1 MGEPQT
7 RTPGDLTISAIDA
20 ASPAAMGPARLRGWM
35 RQARSRLTTR
45 WPALRYAVVRQYD
58 TADCGAAALL
68 TVLRFHGGDASFP
81 DVRDLTQ
88 TDAQG
93 ATMRAMVTA
102 AGRLGFQA
110 KGVAGTFDQL
120 CEQRLPAI
128 AHVVTPEGLQHFVVV
143 FEANVE
149 RVVVG
154 DPAKGVRLL
163 PRAEFEQLWLSHAAV
178 LLTPAGPL
186 YNAPPPRWTSWLW
199 AYLRRDHFW
208 LLQAAF
214 LAVTQTAIGLCLA
227 LFVQLLVDRLIP
239 ERRIRFIVVTGVL
252 LLALQIFRGLL
263 GFVRQ
268 RMLLELNRRVA
279 LHINDEFLS
288 QIFSVPLRFFRT
300 RRKGDITARIQD
312 VIRIQGALLSLCGTV
327 IIDITGLLG
336 SLAMLLQLAPSASG
350 IALAACAACAAIV
363 LGLSHRLRQ
372 RQREV
377 THQYSTVESS
387 YIDALEGMDDIRSF
401 NGAPAFA
408 KTLSSSFGVL
418 QERVQALGLA
428 LAGVGL
434 LAEVAGALLMVGS
447 LTAGAVL
454 VARGD
459 LPLGR
464 MMAAYSLLVSIIP
477 AALRLA
483 DANSAVQSL
492 SVAANRLFD
501 LIQLEPE
508 PRGGDLPFRL
518 EHGLTLDG
526 VSFAWRGG
534 AATLRQASLTIR
546 NRALTGIWGQTG
558 AGKTTLVHLLLGR
571 ASPDSGVLRIDEHPY
586 SAFRMDDVRRHI
598 ALVPAGVKMFNGTLA
613 DNILVGRPIP
623 LEELARRI
631 VALGF
636 EGLLGH
642 FPSGLMTPLGED
654 GRRLSS
660 GEQLISGWPG
670 ASRRRSVR
678 ALAPGVQL

>member
-1 MGEPQT
+1 
-7 RTPGDLTISAIDA
+7 
-20 ASPAAMGPARLRGWM
+20 
-35 RQARSRLTTR
+35 
-45 WPALRYAVVRQYD
+45 
-58 TADCGAAALL
+58 
-68 TVLRFHGGDASFP
+68 
-81 DVRDLTQ
+81 
-88 TDAQG
+88 
-93 ATMRAMVTA
+93 
-102 AGRLGFQA
+102 
-110 KGVAGTFDQL
+110 
-120 CEQRLPAI
+120 
-128 AHVVTPEGLQHFVVV
+128 
-143 FEANVE
+143 
-149 RVVVG
+149 
-154 DPAKGVRLL
+154 
-163 PRAEFEQLWLSHAAV
+163 
-178 LLTPAGPL
+178 
-186 YNAPPPRWTSWLW
+186 
-199 AYLRRDHFW
+199 
-208 LLQAAF
+208 
-214 LAVTQTAIGLCLA
+214 
-227 LFVQLLVDRLIP
+227 
-239 ERRIRFIVVTGVL
+239 
-252 LLALQIFRGLL
+252 
-263 GFVRQ
+263 
-268 RMLLELNRRVA
+268 
-279 LHINDEFLS
+279 
-288 QIFSVPLRFFRT
+288 
-300 RRKGDITARIQD
+300 
-312 VIRIQGALLSLCGTV
+312 
-327 IIDITGLLG
+327 
-336 SLAMLLQLAPSASG
+336 
-350 IALAACAACAAIV
+350 
-363 LGLSHRLRQ
+363 
-372 RQREV
+372 
-377 THQYSTVESS
+377 
-387 YIDALEGMDDIRSF
+387 
-401 NGAPAFA
+401 
-408 KTLSSSFGVL
+408 
-418 QERVQALGLA
+418 
-428 LAGVGL
+428 
-434 LAEVAGALLMVGS
+434 
-447 LTAGAVL
+447 
-454 VARGD
+454 
-459 LPLGR
+459 